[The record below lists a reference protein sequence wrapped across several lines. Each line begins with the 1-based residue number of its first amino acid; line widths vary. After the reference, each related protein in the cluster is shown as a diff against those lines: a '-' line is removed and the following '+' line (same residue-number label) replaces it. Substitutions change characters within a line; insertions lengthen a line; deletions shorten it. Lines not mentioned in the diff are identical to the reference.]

1 MKLFHPLQGNSE
13 KEEEF
18 AGDKVESW
26 VQGELEQPPEEQVEQ
41 EQPSEEHGGPEES
54 LEEQG
59 KLSEE
64 RVESEEPFVEQM
76 DLEEGGRNSGEMSEY
91 EKIRKANI
99 AEKETM
105 LASLNNLSEFEVVS
119 DCGKW

>member
-76 DLEEGGRNSGEMSEY
+76 DPEEGGRDSREISEY
-91 EKIRKANI
+91 EKIRKVNI
-99 AEKETM
+99 AEKEAM
-105 LASLNNLSEFEVVS
+105 LASRQCLHK
-119 DCGKW
+119 GP